1 MKTLVLLFHPEFQN
15 STINKKMYDTINGI
29 RDVTIRNMYE
39 LYPDFKIDVKQEQKY
54 MEDADRIILQFP
66 IRWYSSPALLKQWED
81 DVFEAGWAYMGG
93 HALDDKEFTVAVS
106 FGADG
111 YKHGGYSYYTPHEI
125 LRPFQATAYR
135 IGMKFMK
142 PFVLT
147 NVARADD
154 AKLDNQ
160 IEQYRNFVSQELA
173 ELDDLG

>member
-1 MKTLVLLFHPEFQN
+1 MKTLVLLFHPDFKTSKVNQ
-15 STINKKMYDTINGI
+15 KMYDTINGMK
-29 RDVTIRNMYE
+29 DVTVRNMYE
-39 LYPDFKIDVKQEQKY
+39 LYPNFKIDVKKEQKY

-81 DVFEAGWAYMGG
+81 DIFEAGWAYMGG

-106 FGADG
+106 FGAGG
-111 YKHGGYSYYTPHEI
+111 YEHGGYSHYTPHEI

-135 IGMKFMK
+135 IGMKFIK

-147 NVARADD
+147 NVMRM
-154 AKLDNQ
+154 KEEELNNQ
-160 IEQYRNFVSQELA
+160 ISQYRNFVSQKLP

>member
-1 MKTLVLLFHPEFQN
+1 MKTLVLLFHPDFKTSKVNQ
-15 STINKKMYDTINGI
+15 KMYDTINGMK
-29 RDVTIRNMYE
+29 DVTVRNMYE
-39 LYPDFKIDVKQEQKY
+39 LYPNFKIDVKKEQKY

-81 DVFEAGWAYMGG
+81 DIFEAGWAYMGG

-106 FGADG
+106 FGTGG
-111 YKHGGYSYYTPHEI
+111 YEHGGYSHYTPHEI

-147 NVARADD
+147 NVMRM
-154 AKLDNQ
+154 KEEELNNQ
-160 IEQYRNFVSQELA
+160 ISQYRNFVSQKLP

>member
-1 MKTLVLLFHPEFQN
+1 MKTLVLLFHPNLKN
-15 STINKKMYDTINGI
+15 SKVNKRMVNTISKMEN
-29 RDVTIRNMYE
+29 VEIRNMYD
-39 LYPDFKIDVKQEQKY
+39 LYPDFKIDVKAEQQV
-54 MEDADRIILQFP
+54 MEKADRIILQFP

-111 YKHGGYSYYTPHEI
+111 YEHGGYSHYTPHEI

>member
-1 MKTLVLLFHPEFQN
+1 
-15 STINKKMYDTINGI
+15 
-29 RDVTIRNMYE
+29 
-39 LYPDFKIDVKQEQKY
+39 

-81 DVFEAGWAYMGG
+81 DIFEAGWAYMGG

-106 FGADG
+106 FGAGG
-111 YKHGGYSYYTPHEI
+111 YEHGGYSHYTPHEI

-147 NVARADD
+147 NVMRM
-154 AKLDNQ
+154 KEELNNQ
-160 IEQYRNFVSQELA
+160 ISQYRNFVSQKLP

>member
-1 MKTLVLLFHPEFQN
+1 MKTLVLLFHPNLKN
-15 STINKKMYDTINGI
+15 SKVNKRMVNIISKMEN
-29 RDVTIRNMYE
+29 VEIRNMYD
-39 LYPDFKIDVKQEQKY
+39 LYPDFKIDVKAEQQV
-54 MEDADRIILQFP
+54 MEKADRIILQFP

-81 DVFEAGWAYMGG
+81 DVFEAGWAYTDG

-111 YKHGGYSYYTPHEI
+111 YEHGGYSHYTPHEI

-154 AKLDNQ
+154 AELDDQ

>member
-1 MKTLVLLFHPEFQN
+1 
-15 STINKKMYDTINGI
+15 
-29 RDVTIRNMYE
+29 
-39 LYPDFKIDVKQEQKY
+39 
-54 MEDADRIILQFP
+54 
-66 IRWYSSPALLKQWED
+66 
-81 DVFEAGWAYMGG
+81 MGG

-111 YKHGGYSYYTPHEI
+111 YEHGGYSHYTPHEI

-147 NVARADD
+147 NVMRM
-154 AKLDNQ
+154 KEELNNQ
-160 IEQYRNFVSQELA
+160 ISQYRNFVSQKLP

>member
-1 MKTLVLLFHPEFQN
+1 MKTLVLLFHPDFKTSKVNQ
-15 STINKKMYDTINGI
+15 KMYDTINGMK
-29 RDVTIRNMYE
+29 DVTVRNMYE
-39 LYPDFKIDVKQEQKY
+39 LYPNFKIDVKKEQKY

-81 DVFEAGWAYMGG
+81 DIFEAGWAYMGG

-106 FGADG
+106 FGAGG
-111 YKHGGYSYYTPHEI
+111 YEHGGYSHYTPHEI

-135 IGMKFMK
+135 IRMKFMK

-147 NVARADD
+147 NVMRM
-154 AKLDNQ
+154 KEEELNNQ
-160 IEQYRNFVSQELA
+160 ISQYRNFVSQKLP

>member
-1 MKTLVLLFHPEFQN
+1 MKTLVLLFHPDFKTSKVNQ
-15 STINKKMYDTINGI
+15 KMYDTINGMK
-29 RDVTIRNMYE
+29 DVTVRNMYE
-39 LYPDFKIDVKQEQKY
+39 LYPNFKIDVKKEQKY

-81 DVFEAGWAYMGG
+81 DIFEAGWAYMGG
-93 HALDDKEFTVAVS
+93 DDKEFTVAVS

-111 YKHGGYSYYTPHEI
+111 YEHGGYSHYTPHEI

-147 NVARADD
+147 NVMRM
-154 AKLDNQ
+154 KEEELNNQ
-160 IEQYRNFVSQELA
+160 ISQYRNFVSQKLP

>member
-1 MKTLVLLFHPEFQN
+1 MKTLVLLFHPNLKN
-15 STINKKMYDTINGI
+15 SKVNKRMVNIISKMEN
-29 RDVTIRNMYE
+29 VEIRNMYD
-39 LYPDFKIDVKQEQKY
+39 LYPDFKIDVKTEQQV
-54 MEDADRIILQFP
+54 MEKADRIILQFP

-81 DVFEAGWAYMGG
+81 DVFEAGWAYTGG

-111 YKHGGYSYYTPHEI
+111 YEHGGYSHYTPHEI

-154 AKLDNQ
+154 AELDDQ

>member
-1 MKTLVLLFHPEFQN
+1 MKTLVLLFHPNLKN
-15 STINKKMYDTINGI
+15 SKVNKRMVNTISKMEN
-29 RDVTIRNMYE
+29 VEIRNMYD
-39 LYPDFKIDVKQEQKY
+39 LYPDFKIDVKAEQQV
-54 MEDADRIILQFP
+54 MEKADRIILQFP

-111 YKHGGYSYYTPHEI
+111 YEHGGYSHYTPHEI
-125 LRPFQATAYR
+125 LRPFQATAYQ

-154 AKLDNQ
+154 AELDDQ